1 MKRTRKFWMSSL
13 ALLLA
18 LLMCSCSLFGSRQEG
33 TSEAEESSS
42 QEEIDEDA
50 LIPQKDVVLFGGD
63 SDYRIVYAESANN
76 QVKALLSEL
85 IAAVKSVT
93 GVAPKYATDRSK
105 SNAEIDTEL
114 LLGVTERAA
123 GTKAL
128 TTVPSLGYE
137 VRFVGEKLVITA
149 ASDAMLKEALTELI
163 ATWRVEDGKI
173 IMSNKTVLRKDLSE
187 QVKALCQDGVF
198 TYRVVVPL
206 KASDALYDDAVYL
219 SQSLSVVG
227 NTMVDIVY
235 DEKTPA
241 SADAKEICLGKTNR
255 AISQKLYD
263 EVDSVFEY
271 KIAIDGN
278 QIAVAALQ
286 DSVMTEAV
294 RLLYSDLYSELRY
307 AYTGIPSISLS
318 YSRAGSVSE
327 VAASLP
333 SMMAG
338 DFHGI
343 YSAGEDRY
351 VIFTDDVTADEA
363 DAYVD
368 LLKADGAAVLQEY
381 TLGDN
386 KYTLLRSEKYCAY
399 VSYLAQENAVRTQVG
414 PADTVNPLH
423 VEETTATVSEPIL
436 WQLEVD
442 NIGSGAN
449 GGMSYVMKLTDGTFI
464 IIDGGYNTGKEAEN
478 LYQLLRENTP
488 AGEKPV
494 ISGWFITHLHI
505 DHYGALLKFAN
516 SYAAEVDVKAF
527 YYNFPGTSV
536 SSSSNGISAGS
547 AKEIVAAAKK
557 WKNAVRYDALHS
569 GMRLGF
575 AGLTVYVICTHEDVY
590 PMTFTDGNDT
600 CTVLKFTTAGQK
612 ILFLGDARES
622 QSITMLN
629 TIPAEALKAE
639 IVQFSHHGYEG
650 CTEAFYKLTGAST
663 VLWPMNI
670 IGRSSSGGY
679 EAVFNYWYNNS
690 MAANKYVRESENV
703 KKVIV
708 AGAGTAKLELPYTPT
723 GDKVPDYKAIYNE
736 RLALYQ

>member
-1 MKRTRKFWMSSL
+1 MKRTKKFWTSAL

-18 LLMCSCSLFGSRQEG
+18 LMMCSCSLFGGKQEN
-33 TSEAEESSS
+33 TTEAEST
-42 QEEIDEDA
+42 QEIDEDA
-50 LIPQKDVVLFGGD
+50 LIPERDVVLFGGD

-85 IAAVKSVT
+85 IAAVKDAT

-105 SNAEIDTEL
+105 SSPEIENEL
-114 LLGVTERAA
+114 ILGVVDR
-123 GTKAL
+123 KASEKSM
-128 TTVPSLGYE
+128 TTVPTIGYE
-137 VRFVGEKLVITA
+137 VRFVGNKLVITA
-149 ASDAMLKEALTELI
+149 SSDALLKEALDCLI

-173 IMSNKTVLRKDLSE
+173 VMSNKTTVRKDATE
-187 QVKALCQDGVF
+187 QMSALCQNGQF
-198 TYRVVVPL
+198 AYRVVVPL

-219 SQSLSVVG
+219 SQSLSLVSDTV
-227 NTMVDIVY
+227 VDIVY
-235 DEKTPA
+235 DEKTPE
-241 SADAKEICLGKTNR
+241 SDDAYEICLGRTNR
-255 AISQKLYD
+255 GISQRLYE

-271 KIAIDGN
+271 RIALSSK

-286 DSVMTEAV
+286 DTVMTEAV

-307 AYTGIPSISLS
+307 AYTGVPAIPLS

-333 SMMAG
+333 SMMSG

-343 YSAGEDRY
+343 YASGKDRY
-351 VIFTDDVTADEA
+351 VIFTDNVTEAEA

-368 LLKADGAAVLQEY
+368 LIKADGAEVLQEY
-381 TLGDN
+381 ALGDN

-399 VSYLAQENAVRTQVG
+399 VSYLAQEDAVRTYVG
-414 PADTVNPLH
+414 PADTLNPLH
-423 VEETTATVSEPIL
+423 VEETVANVSEPIL

-442 NIGSGAN
+442 NLGSGAN

-464 IIDGGYNTGKEAEN
+464 IIDGGYNTSAEAEN
-478 LYQLLRENTP
+478 LYELLRDNTP

-494 ISGWFITHLHI
+494 ISGWFITHLHG

-516 SYAAEVDVKAF
+516 AYSADVDVLAF
-527 YYNFPGTSV
+527 YYNFPGESV
-536 SSSSNGISAGS
+536 SSSENGVSAGS
-547 AKEIVAAAKK
+547 AKEIVTAAKK
-557 WKNAVRYDALHS
+557 WKNAARYDALHS

-575 AGLTVYVICTHEDVY
+575 AGLTVDVICTHEDVY
-590 PMTFTDGNDT
+590 PMAFTDGNDT

-629 TIPAEALKAE
+629 TIPAAELKAD

-650 CTEAFYKLTGAST
+650 CTEAFYKITEAST
-663 VLWPMNI
+663 ILWPMNI

-679 EAVFNYWYNNS
+679 EAPFSSWYNNS
-690 MAANKYVRESENV
+690 MAANKYVRESETV

-708 AGAGTAKLELPYTPT
+708 AGAGTTKLELPYTPT
-723 GDKVPDYKAIYNE
+723 GDKVPDYKKIYND